1 MRLTRRNALI
11 GLGTVAAGA
20 GVVGGSGAFTS
31 VTAERTVSV
40 ETAGDASA
48 ALALVPAV
56 KSTPVSSADNT
67 PNADYVSGGGSSG
80 TTTINLDGSNT
91 GTSPINKNANTV
103 FEDLVTV
110 VNNGTQEVT
119 SLELE
124 FSSVPSAINSTSDT
138 FGFTASTPD
147 DSTEIN
153 FHEVDNNGDDTVD
166 LSPPID
172 ILNDN
177 SSSLSLGVGS
187 VVNFGIVVDLLD
199 GGNGSNDLPDT
210 GSYTLTIT
218 AGTS

>member
-40 ETAGDASA
+40 QTAGDASA

-56 KSTPVSSADNT
+56 TGTPVSSASNT
-67 PNADYVSGGGSSG
+67 PNAAYVSGGGSNG
-80 TTTINLDGSNT
+80 TTTINLDGSNS
-91 GTSPINKNANTV
+91 GTSGINKNANTV

-153 FHEVDNNGDDTVD
+153 FHEVGSV
-166 LSPPID
+166 SPPVD
-172 ILNDN
+172 ILSDN
-177 SSSLSLGVGS
+177 SSSLSLTEGS

-199 GGNGSNDLPDT
+199 GGNGNNDLPSS

>member
-40 ETAGDASA
+40 QTAGDASA

-153 FHEVDNNGDDTVD
+153 FHEVGSV
-166 LSPPID
+166 SPPVD
-172 ILNDN
+172 ILSDN
-177 SSSLSLGVGS
+177 SSSLSLTEGS

-199 GGNGSNDLPDT
+199 GGNGSNDLPSS

>member
-153 FHEVDNNGDDTVD
+153 FHEVGSV
-166 LSPPID
+166 SPPVD
-172 ILNDN
+172 ILSDN
-177 SSSLSLGVGS
+177 SSSLSLTEGS

-199 GGNGSNDLPDT
+199 GGNGSNDLPSS

>member
-20 GVVGGSGAFTS
+20 GVVGGTGAFTS

-40 ETAGDASA
+40 QTAGDASA

-153 FHEVDNNGDDTVD
+153 FHEVGSV
-166 LSPPID
+166 SPPVD
-172 ILNDN
+172 ILSDN
-177 SSSLSLGVGS
+177 SSSLSLTEGS

>member
-40 ETAGDASA
+40 QTAGDASA

-56 KSTPVSSADNT
+56 ESTPVSSADNT

-153 FHEVDNNGDDTVD
+153 FHEVGSV
-166 LSPPID
+166 SPPVD
-172 ILNDN
+172 ILSDN
-177 SSSLSLGVGS
+177 SSSLSLTEGS

-199 GGNGSNDLPDT
+199 GGNGSNDLPSS